1 VTISSDQ
8 QGPGAV
14 ELAERLRDL
23 RKRAPI
29 TLTQSAL
36 GQALGDAEN
45 PVGPAALWENPS
57 SGRVVPIVRPE
68 VYTLLFCTPRSFE
81 GSPRLFED
89 AELKVDEC
97 KSFLELKEELAGL
110 RDVAIGRLGAASG
123 CARSMW
129 HSPDGSRI
137 TLACSRQPPDRW
149 SPSSDP
155 ERLNY
160 VRLSDLADCGALVD
174 IYGAIRAYNPTS
186 RVVIG
191 AAQDLT

>member
-23 RKRAPI
+23 RERAPI

-36 GQALGDAEN
+36 GQALGDAES

-57 SGRVVPIVRPE
+57 SERVVPIVRPE

-81 GSPRLFED
+81 GSPLLLED

-97 KSFLELKEELAGL
+97 ESFLELKEGTCRLAGRRHRPSASSL
-110 RDVAIGRLGAASG
+110 AVRPVNVAL
-123 CARSMW
+123 
-129 HSPDGSRI
+129 P
-137 TLACSRQPPDRW
+137 
-149 SPSSDP
+149 
-155 ERLNY
+155 
-160 VRLSDLADCGALVD
+160 
-174 IYGAIRAYNPTS
+174 
-186 RVVIG
+186 
-191 AAQDLT
+191 